1 MPGGISLQQE
11 SKPNLIMI
19 TTTTGSGAP
28 PFSPPTRPS
37 PPDSSMSPPA
47 SVDTSCSGASSVPF
61 APTVVS
67 SQVGA
72 PHLLLLQPCTLLTS
86 GGVGGLSSTGVSPA
100 SATSSSNEATNNQ
113 ALFYENS
120 SQFVQINPNPKQSN
134 ENIPMLYDITNALR
148 SLRPVDTPHSAQL
161 LSNSSVSITKCP
173 VSRNPGTGLMYILD
187 YIKPHGIANYK
198 VDLWLLE
205 LGVKDLNPAVPILAA
220 SESCRLHEFG

>member
-1 MPGGISLQQE
+1 
-11 SKPNLIMI
+11 
-19 TTTTGSGAP
+19 
-28 PFSPPTRPS
+28 
-37 PPDSSMSPPA
+37 MSPPA

-86 GGVGGLSSTGVSPA
+86 GGGVGGLSSTGVSPA

-173 VSRNPGTGLMYILD
+173 VSRNPEAGLMYILD
-187 YIKPHGIANYK
+187 YTKPNRTASYK
-198 VDLWLLE
+198 VDHWLL
-205 LGVKDLNPAVPILAA
+205 DLAT
-220 SESCRLHEFG
+220 

>member
-19 TTTTGSGAP
+19 TTTGSGAP
-28 PFSPPTRPS
+28 PFSPPARPS

-173 VSRNPGTGLMYILD
+173 VSRNPGTGLMYIVHIGL
-187 YIKPHGIANYK
+187 YK
-198 VDLWLLE
+198 
-205 LGVKDLNPAVPILAA
+205 AA
-220 SESCRLHEFG
+220 RNCFKL